1 MRDDERL
8 SRYKGIIAAMSETPL
23 EPTQESQPAPKKK
36 FRPNFKK
43 FFLGLLA
50 LIVLIALGGLGGYQS
65 AIATRVDTESTA
77 IAQQVTEQYAL
88 ALVDIASGNYGL
100 AQQRL
105 EFIIENNPSFP
116 EAQQKLAE
124 VMVMSNM
131 SNVPT
136 STPAP
141 TITPTVDLSG
151 VEEIFQRAKQ
161 YIDIKDWPNALANL
175 DSLRRKDSSY
185 RVAEVDGM
193 YYFAFR
199 NYGYDLIVKE
209 GNLEGGMY
217 ELTLAE
223 RFGPLDSNA
232 SGLREGARLYILGA
246 SFWGLDWKNAV
257 FYFSQLYPAWPQLWD
272 GTMTASERFRVA
284 SISYGDELF
293 AQDEWC
299 AASQQY
305 QNAQTI
311 GNLDPVTEKTAYQA
325 YLKCA
330 GPIETLP
337 PTP

>member
-1 MRDDERL
+1 
-8 SRYKGIIAAMSETPL
+8 MSESTL
-23 EPTQESQPAPKKK
+23 EQTQESKPSPKKK

-65 AIATRVDTESTA
+65 AIGTRVDVQSTA

-100 AQQRL
+100 ARQRL
-105 EFIIENNPSFP
+105 EFIIANNPSFP

-124 VMVMSNM
+124 VMVMSNI
-131 SNVPT
+131 PT
-136 STPAP
+136 ATTAP
-141 TITPTVDLSG
+141 TITPTLDLSG
-151 VEEIFQRAKQ
+151 VEEIFQRAKG

-185 RVAEVDGM
+185 RAAEVDGM
-193 YYFAFR
+193 YYFALR
-199 NYGYDLIVKE
+199 NYGYDLITKE

-217 ELTLAE
+217 QLTLAE
-223 RFGPLDSNA
+223 RFGPLDSSA

-246 SFWGLDWKNAV
+246 SFWDLDWQNAV
-257 FYFSQLYPAWPQLWD
+257 FYFAQLYPAWPQMWD
-272 GTMTASERFRVA
+272 GTMTAGERYHVA
-284 SISYGDELF
+284 SIRYGDELF
-293 AQDEWC
+293 AQEQWC
-299 AASQQY
+299 QASQQY

-311 GNLDPVTEKTAYQA
+311 ANLDPASEKSAYQA
-325 YLKCA
+325 YNKCV
-330 GPIETLP
+330 GPIEPL

>member
-1 MRDDERL
+1 
-8 SRYKGIIAAMSETPL
+8 MSESTL
-23 EPTQESQPAPKKK
+23 EQTQESKPSPKKK

-65 AIATRVDTESTA
+65 AIQTRVDTQSTA

-88 ALVDIASGNYGL
+88 SLVDIASGNYGL
-100 AQQRL
+100 ARQRL

-124 VMVMSNM
+124 VMVMSNI
-131 SNVPT
+131 PT
-136 STPAP
+136 ATVTP
-141 TITPTVDLSG
+141 TMTPTVDLSG

-161 YIDIKDWPNALANL
+161 YIDIKDWTNALQNL
-175 DSLRRKDSSY
+175 DSLRRKDASY

-193 YYFAFR
+193 YYFALR
-199 NYGYDLIVKE
+199 NYGYDLITKE

-217 ELTLAE
+217 QLTLAE
-223 RFGPLDSNA
+223 RFGPLDSSA

-257 FYFSQLYPAWPQLWD
+257 FYFSQLYPAWPQMWD
-272 GTMTASERFRVA
+272 GTMTAGERFRVA

-293 AQDEWC
+293 AQDQWC
-299 AASQQY
+299 AASEQY

-311 GNLDPVTEKTAYQA
+311 GNLDPVTEKNAYQA